1 METTT
6 TSYVIKEIT
15 WPEKTF
21 IIKRTTKPFDK
32 LPDFFKESYGA
43 IYGALA
49 SKGINPTEMPCAF
62 YYSIDEI
69 KKETELAAAVP
80 VHADTPEIAGFEK
93 VTFPPSK
100 LITTTHIGS
109 YDGMGAPYGA
119 MEKYLAEKKLRKGL
133 VIEEYFSDPEV
144 EKDASKWKTN
154 IYFMIQ

>member
-1 METTT
+1 METATT
-6 TSYVIKEIT
+6 QVVRGIT

-21 IIKRTTKPFDK
+21 IIRRATMPFDK
-32 LPDFFKESYGA
+32 LSDFFKESYGA

-49 SKGINPTEMPCAF
+49 AKGIQPTEMPCAF
-62 YYSIDEI
+62 YYSINEI

-80 VHADTPEIAGFEK
+80 VSADTPEIRGCEK

-100 LITTTHIGS
+100 LITTTYIGP
-109 YDGMGAPYGA
+109 YEGMAIPYGA
-119 MEKYLAEKKLRKGL
+119 MDKYLAEHKLRKGL

-154 IYFMIQ
+154 IYFIVE

>member
-1 METTT
+1 METATKQ
-6 TSYVIKEIT
+6 VVREIT

-21 IIKRTTKPFDK
+21 IIRRTTMPFDK
-32 LPDFFKESYGA
+32 LSDFFKESYGA

-49 SKGINPTEMPCAF
+49 GKGIHPAEMPCAF
-62 YYSIDEI
+62 YYSINEI

-80 VHADTPEIAGFEK
+80 VKADTPEIQGFEK

-109 YDGMGAPYGA
+109 YENMGMSYAA
-119 MEKYLAEKKLRKGL
+119 MERYMAESKLHKGL
-133 VIEEYFSDPEV
+133 VIEEYFSDPEI

-154 IYFMIQ
+154 IYFMVQ